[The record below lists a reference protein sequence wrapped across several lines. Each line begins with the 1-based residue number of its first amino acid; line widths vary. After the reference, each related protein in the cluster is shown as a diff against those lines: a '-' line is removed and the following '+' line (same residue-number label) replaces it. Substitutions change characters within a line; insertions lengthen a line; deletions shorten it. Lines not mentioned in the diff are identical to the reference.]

1 MTETPHSAQV
11 FDEWDE
17 RYTAFLDR
25 LPARRP
31 NPVVIDEAAGLPAG
45 TALDIGC
52 GLGADAVWLA
62 GRGWQVTALD
72 VSQVAL
78 EQAGAAAAA
87 AGVHVQWLRN
97 RLEDMEIPAEGFD
110 LVTAHYPALLRTP
123 DGAAGT
129 ALLSAVAPGGTLL
142 VVHHA
147 DIDVELAKSHGFDPA
162 MYLLHDDVRAL
173 LDDRWEVRVERGR
186 RRDVPAGADGQH
198 THDDIIVARLLSPEG
213 RMSDRG

>member
-1 MTETPHSAQV
+1 MTEKPNSAQV

-17 RYTAFLDR
+17 RYTAFMDR
-25 LPARRP
+25 LPAHRP
-31 NPVVIDEAAGLPAG
+31 NPVIVAETAGLPVG
-45 TALDIGC
+45 SALDIGC
-52 GLGADAVWLA
+52 GLGADAVYLA

-72 VSQVAL
+72 VSRVAL
-78 EQAGAAAAA
+78 QQAAAAAAA
-87 AGVHVQWLRN
+87 AGVRVRWVRN
-97 RLEDMEIPAEGFD
+97 QLEDMEIPADGFD

-129 ALLSAVAPGGTLL
+129 ALLSAVAQGGTLL

-173 LDDRWEVRVERGR
+173 FDDRWEVRVERGR

-198 THDDIIVARLLSPEG
+198 TRDDIIVARLLSPEG
-213 RMSDRG
+213 QTSDRG

>member
-25 LPARRP
+25 LPAHRP
-31 NPVVIDEAAGLPAG
+31 NPVVVAEAAGLPAG
-45 TALDIGC
+45 SALDIGC

-62 GRGWQVTALD
+62 GQGWQVTALD

-78 EQAGAAAAA
+78 EQAAAAAA
-87 AGVHVQWLRN
+87 TVGVHVRWLRN
-97 RLEDMEIPAEGFD
+97 RLEDMQIPAGGFD
-110 LVTAHYPALLRTP
+110 LVSAHYPALLHTP
-123 DGAAGT
+123 DGAAGR

-173 LDDRWEVRVERGR
+173 FDDRWEVRVERGR
-186 RRDVPAGADGQH
+186 RREIPAGADGQH
-198 THDDIIVARLLSPEG
+198 THDDIIVARLVSPADPTSG
-213 RMSDRG
+213 RG

>member
-1 MTETPHSAQV
+1 MTKTPHSTLV

-31 NPVVIDEAAGLPAG
+31 NPAIVAETASLPAG

-52 GLGADAVWLA
+52 GLGADAVYLA

-72 VSQVAL
+72 VSRVAL
-78 EQAGAAAAA
+78 EQAAAAAA
-87 AGVHVQWLRN
+87 TAGVRVSWVRN
-97 RLEDMEIPAEGFD
+97 RLEDMEVPAGGFD

-129 ALLSAVAPGGTLL
+129 ALLSAVAPRGTLL

-173 LDDRWEVRVERGR
+173 FDDRWEVRVERGR
-186 RRDVPAGADGQH
+186 RREVPAGADGQH
-198 THDDIIVARLLSPEG
+198 THDDIIVARLLSPEDQT
-213 RMSDRG
+213 SDRG